1 MVMILLPTNAAMVSF
16 QSSKAIYLYNWGTY
30 TYWITSSIAKT
41 WHVISLIA
49 CVLLTY
55 SCLCLFLYQICWLK
69 AFEAFEDKTSAIN
82 PDTGVNEQLARMITD
97 CIKPDQKLAVGSH
110 EYKEIIEKTMKISCL
125 HDSTVMEVMW
135 GLKNCMHHYV
145 PAELTKDDR
154 PLMSEGMK
162 RVLDKHR
169 FDYKPE
175 IINDRIIEV
184 ACVKLWL
191 LCGQTF
197 WILACEA
204 GKHLK
209 NISGI
214 NSEGWDLLKL
224 ATALKMVC
232 YPEDFFNWWSSA
244 DLFRRWA

>member
-1 MVMILLPTNAAMVSF
+1 MM
-16 QSSKAIYLYNWGTY
+16 
-30 TYWITSSIAKT
+30 
-41 WHVISLIA
+41 
-49 CVLLTY
+49 
-55 SCLCLFLYQICWLK
+55 ICWLK

-175 IINDRIIEV
+175 IINDRIIE
-184 ACVKLWL
+184 
-191 LCGQTF
+191 
-197 WILACEA
+197 A

-232 YPEDFFNWWSSA
+232 YPEDFFN
-244 DLFRRWA
+244 

>member
-1 MVMILLPTNAAMVSF
+1 
-16 QSSKAIYLYNWGTY
+16 
-30 TYWITSSIAKT
+30 
-41 WHVISLIA
+41 
-49 CVLLTY
+49 
-55 SCLCLFLYQICWLK
+55 
-69 AFEAFEDKTSAIN
+69 
-82 PDTGVNEQLARMITD
+82 MITD

-184 ACVKLWL
+184 ACVKL
-191 LCGQTF
+191 
-197 WILACEA
+197 
-204 GKHLK
+204 
-209 NISGI
+209 
-214 NSEGWDLLKL
+214 
-224 ATALKMVC
+224 
-232 YPEDFFNWWSSA
+232 
-244 DLFRRWA
+244 